1 MVITIF
7 GASGRVG
14 SRLVSIALA
23 KGHEVRA
30 FGRNVEP
37 LIDEEFRNKRLHVI
51 RGYVFN
57 EHDVYNALK
66 GSDAVLS
73 ALGGDTSGTDKTRSL
88 GMKNIVQQMEKAGV
102 KRIVAVGGL
111 GILDAGDGKMML
123 DAEDYPKEYLAV
135 GREHLEAYNHLLHSN
150 LDWTIVGAPDIIDG
164 DEDGS
169 FLTNADYAPEENT
182 YRIKAGNLALFMVAE
197 LEKNEY
203 SKKRVGISEL

>member
-1 MVITIF
+1 
-7 GASGRVG
+7 
-14 SRLVSIALA
+14 
-23 KGHEVRA
+23 
-30 FGRNVEP
+30 
-37 LIDEEFRNKRLHVI
+37 
-51 RGYVFN
+51 
-57 EHDVYNALK
+57 
-66 GSDAVLS
+66 
-73 ALGGDTSGTDKTRSL
+73 
-88 GMKNIVQQMEKAGV
+88 MKNIVQQMEKAGV